1 MALNGHWT
9 DFVTEFMNYS
19 AEAPIPPSPDIFRKW
34 AGIALVGGSLGRR
47 VWTKSAMGLTYPNTY
62 ILLTG
67 NPGTGKFIIEEVRN
81 LWNEA
86 KVEGAEKSPFHVAP
100 DSMSHASLID
110 AVKEAKISF
119 LPPKGPPLLY
129 HSLLIPA
136 EEFQVLI
143 PTYTPEY
150 ISRLNDLFNNK
161 DSHRETRRTGSVQ
174 NIVIERPQ
182 ISIIGGVTPAYLT
195 STFPEQAWNTGLAR
209 RMIFI
214 YSNEQIVKD
223 LFEEKEWDEER
234 RENLLIRLGQMSQM
248 YGQFKFTNS
257 AAKCLAEWHIAGGP
271 PTPDH
276 SKLVHYNRSRTNL
289 HVLKLSMISA
299 ISRTGQLIIEEPD
312 AQRAISWLLEA
323 ESFMPGIFRAMVGR
337 SDVEVI
343 EELWLY
349 VATQYKNSKE
359 PIRGAVI
366 AAFLGER
373 CDSRL
378 VTPIWEQAARSE
390 VIQLVA
396 GSQDL
401 WIPGPRTSF
410 RRS

>member
-1 MALNGHWT
+1 AP
-9 DFVTEFMNYS
+9 S
-19 AEAPIPPSPDIFRKW
+19 ATAPSPIRTC
-34 AGIALVGGSLGRR
+34 IAATAS
-47 VWTKSAMGLTYPNTY
+47 SA
-62 ILLTG
+62 
-67 NPGTGKFIIEEVRN
+67 VSRCR
-81 LWNEA
+81 
-86 KVEGAEKSPFHVAP
+86 
-100 DSMSHASLID
+100 
-110 AVKEAKISF
+110 
-119 LPPKGPPLLY
+119 PPLLY

-195 STFPEQAWNTGLAR
+195 ATFPEQAWNTGLAR

-223 LFEEKEWDEER
+223 LFDEKEWDEER
-234 RENLLIRLGQMSQM
+234 RENLLIRLGQMSKM

-257 AAKCLAEWHIAGGP
+257 AARHLADWHLAGGP
-271 PTPDH
+271 PTPEH
-276 SKLVHYNRSRTNL
+276 SKLIHYNRSRTNL

-299 ISRTGQLIIEEPD
+299 ISRTGQLIIEEAD
-312 AQRAISWLLEA
+312 AKRAISWLLEA
-323 ESFMPGIFRAMVGR
+323 ESFMPDIFRAMVGR

-349 VATQYKNSKE
+349 VATEYKNSNE

-366 AAFLGER
+366 SAFLGQR

-378 VTPIWEQAARSE
+378 ITPIWEQAARSE

-396 GSQDL
+396 GTQDL

-410 RRS
+410 RRN